1 MHPVSR
7 IRRGGGCVSPLESS
21 PTLPRLTPAWNCL
34 ANHLPQQ
41 IWRCRSRLE
50 GQVRPAL
57 LGHRYLPQHSTLLLL
72 AADALG
78 SRFHHSL
85 NHQAFLDFQLELYA
99 KVVLSLWYVP
109 CHTIH
114 PLSNQKLTIP
124 HVGLLYYSAVSLGI
138 FISPIPGTLLLAFR
152 PEYFKYYNLA
162 FAIPSIV
169 YGAVVFRFW
178 AKAKYGF
185 NVQHI
190 MIVQSYAYLTAI
202 KDRLFGIELLWA
214 ASGDKKAHKSNK
226 YRNMRVLCTLWTIL
240 NVGGMI
246 TAVVYR
252 VGFKGLHWYHTLPLI
267 ILSTY
272 NLYISHYF
280 IFASW
285 KW

>member
-1 MHPVSR
+1 MVRTNLFP
-7 IRRGGGCVSPLESS
+7 GLPPLIHNLL
-21 PTLPRLTPAWNCL
+21 TLET
-34 ANHLPQQ
+34 
-41 IWRCRSRLE
+41 
-50 GQVRPAL
+50 
-57 LGHRYLPQHSTLLLL
+57 
-72 AADALG
+72 
-78 SRFHHSL
+78 
-85 NHQAFLDFQLELYA
+85 
-99 KVVLSLWYVP
+99 
-109 CHTIH
+109 
-114 PLSNQKLTIP
+114 
-124 HVGLLYYSAVSLGI
+124 GLLYYSAVSLGI

-152 PEYFKYYNLA
+152 PIYFKYYNLA

-169 YGAVVFRFW
+169 YGAVLFRFW

-190 MIVQSYAYLTAI
+190 MVVQSYAYLTAI

-252 VGFKGLHWYHTLPLI
+252 VGFHGMEWYNTLPLI
-267 ILSTY
+267 ILSAY